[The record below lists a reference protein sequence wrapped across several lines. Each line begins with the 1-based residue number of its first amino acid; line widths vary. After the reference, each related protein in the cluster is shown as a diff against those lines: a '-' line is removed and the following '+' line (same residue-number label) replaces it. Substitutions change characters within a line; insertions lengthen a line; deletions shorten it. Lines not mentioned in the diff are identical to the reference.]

1 MINKRMQDVMNE
13 QIKHETF
20 SSYLYFSMAAY
31 FHSKSLDG
39 MAQWMKAQAQ
49 EEFGHALRF
58 FTQWMKAQAQEEFGH
73 ALRFFN
79 HINDRGGRIE
89 LKALEKPQVEWE
101 SPVAAFKE
109 ALKHEVFITGKIN
122 DLAKLADEEN
132 DRAASIM
139 LQWFV
144 TEQVEEEDSV
154 STVIDMLELVGDSGH
169 GVLMADR
176 ELGQRIAGPLLPPEE
191 A

>member
-1 MINKRMQDVMNE
+1 MIGPKIESAMNE

-20 SSYLYFSMAAY
+20 SAYLYFSMAAY

-49 EEFGHALRF
+49 EEFA
-58 FTQWMKAQAQEEFGH
+58 H

-89 LKALEKPQVEWE
+89 LQALEKPQTEWE
-101 SPVAAFKE
+101 SPIAAFKA
-109 ALKHEVFITGKIN
+109 ALVHEEFITGKIN
-122 DLAKLADEEN
+122 DLAKLADDEN
-132 DRAASIM
+132 DRAAGIM

-154 STVIDMLELVGDSGH
+154 STVIDMLELIGDSGH
-169 GVLMADR
+169 GILMADR
-176 ELGQRIAGPLLPPEE
+176 ELGSRTAGPIVPPKE

>member
-1 MINKRMQDVMNE
+1 MITQRIQDVMNE

-20 SSYLYFSMAAY
+20 SAYLYFSMAAY
-31 FHSKSLDG
+31 FHSKSLNG

-49 EEFGHALRF
+49 EEFA
-58 FTQWMKAQAQEEFGH
+58 H

-89 LKALEKPQVEWE
+89 FQALEKPQADWD
-101 SPVAAFKE
+101 SPIAAFKA
-109 ALKHEVFITGKIN
+109 ALQHEVFITGKIN
-122 DLAKLADEEN
+122 DLAKLADDEN
-132 DRAASIM
+132 DRAAGIM

-144 TEQVEEEDSV
+144 TEQVEEEDTV
-154 STVIDMLELVGDSGH
+154 STVIDMLELIGDFGH
-169 GVLMADR
+169 GLLMADR
-176 ELGQRIAGPLLPPEE
+176 ELGARIAGPILPPED

>member
-1 MINKRMQDVMNE
+1 MIGKKIENAMNE

-20 SSYLYFSMAAY
+20 SAYLYFSMAAY

-49 EEFGHALRF
+49 EEFA
-58 FTQWMKAQAQEEFGH
+58 H

-89 LKALEKPQVEWE
+89 LQALAKPQSEWKSPIDAFKAALE
-101 SPVAAFKE
+101 
-109 ALKHEVFITGKIN
+109 HEEFITGKIN
-122 DLAKLADEEN
+122 DLAKLADDEN
-132 DRAASIM
+132 DRAAGIM

-154 STVIDMLELVGDSGH
+154 STVIDMLDLIGDSGH
-169 GVLMADR
+169 GILMADR
-176 ELGQRIAGPLLPPEE
+176 ELGSRVAGPVLPPEE

>member
-1 MINKRMQDVMNE
+1 MISKRIQDVMNE

-20 SSYLYFSMAAY
+20 SAYLYFSMAAY
-31 FHSKSLDG
+31 FHFKSLDG
-39 MAQWMKAQAQ
+39 MA
-49 EEFGHALRF
+49 
-58 FTQWMKAQAQEEFGH
+58 QWMKAQAQEEFGH

-89 LKALEKPQVEWE
+89 LQALDKPQTEWE
-101 SPVAAFKE
+101 SPIAAFKA
-109 ALKHEVFITGKIN
+109 ALEHEVFITGKIN

-132 DRAASIM
+132 DRAAGIM

-169 GVLMADR
+169 GILMADR
-176 ELGQRIAGPLLPPEE
+176 ELGTRVAGPILPPEE
-191 A
+191 AA

>member
-1 MINKRMQDVMNE
+1 MISLKIQNAMND

-20 SSYLYFSMAAY
+20 SAYLYFAMAAY

-49 EEFGHALRF
+49 EEFAHG
-58 FTQWMKAQAQEEFGH
+58 
-73 ALRFFN
+73 LRFFN

-89 LKALEKPQVEWE
+89 LQALEKPQTEWE
-101 SPVAAFKE
+101 SPLAAFKA
-109 ALKHEVFITGKIN
+109 ALQHEEFITGKIN

-132 DRAASIM
+132 DRPAGIM

-154 STVIDMLELVGDSGH
+154 STVINMLELIGDSGH
-169 GVLMADR
+169 GILMADR
-176 ELGQRIAGPLLPPEE
+176 ELGARVASPILPAEE